1 MWECLPYPKPS
12 PQRVLESGERAFK
25 VAFLMA
31 LEPRRSRTSSYQLM
45 LMDQD
50 GSNLV
55 KIFPSGEGQGLAPHD
70 FYWLPQYAIED
81 SPFYLAVIYQGDFGW
96 WMRLLAKPSS

>member
-1 MWECLPYPKPS
+1 MDEDSQVFDLAVYPFVGGGPVSIIQDVGMFAFPKPS

-25 VAFLMA
+25 VAFLVA

-50 GSNLV
+50 GSNLL
-55 KIFPSGEGQGLAPHD
+55 KIFPSGEGKG
-70 FYWLPQYAIED
+70 
-81 SPFYLAVIYQGDFGW
+81 
-96 WMRLLAKPSS
+96 